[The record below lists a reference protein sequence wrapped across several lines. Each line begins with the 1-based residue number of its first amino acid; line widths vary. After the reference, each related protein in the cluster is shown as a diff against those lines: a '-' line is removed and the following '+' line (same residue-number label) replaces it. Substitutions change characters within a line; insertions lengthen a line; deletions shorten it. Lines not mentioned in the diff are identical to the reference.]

1 MVALADPNQVLQTA
15 LGGQNAA
22 NNFTAST
29 VGPML
34 GDLVGNAPAPVPQQT
49 ELPEINID
57 ALRKISDPRI
67 MQMAFNM
74 LMHRDAMKAR
84 QRESVPFHYT
94 QLPKEKWGKAAAI
107 EAGIEAR
114 AGSLQPGAAN
124 IDLTELAKWQTIAK
138 NATESVT
145 DKYTGKTETRTR
157 PGQQGIIRLAER
169 NIAAIEKRMTAEAA
183 RELGVSQQA
192 IESANPATSVEE
204 RKQNIQAISKLAEA
218 YSAADPETRQ
228 GISAAIRNGH
238 PAATILASLEQ

>member
-74 LMHRDAMKAR
+74 LMQRDAMKAR
-84 QRESVPFHYT
+84 GQEFEVMPGY
-94 QLPKEKWGKAAAI
+94 WG
-107 EAGIEAR
+107 
-114 AGSLQPGAAN
+114 
-124 IDLTELAKWQTIAK
+124 EL
-138 NATESVT
+138 N
-145 DKYTGKTETRTR
+145 
-157 PGQQGIIRLAER
+157 PAER
-169 NIAAIEKRMTAEAA
+169 RTDALRIAGGGANTRYSPRPAEAQGMSEEEW
-183 RELGVSQQA
+183 RE
-192 IESANPATSVEE
+192 
-204 RKQNIQAISKLAEA
+204 
-218 YSAADPETRQ
+218 YSAQLRKKKLEANRSIFNALGIPLPEETIEPPEGRVEPK
-228 GISAAIRNGH
+228 SNAIAPRGLEQIW
-238 PAATILASLEQ
+238 PKLSETVKDKVRRAITKGATIEQILEAPDLAAHLRR

>member
-1 MVALADPNQVLQTA
+1 
-15 LGGQNAA
+15 
-22 NNFTAST
+22 
-29 VGPML
+29 
-34 GDLVGNAPAPVPQQT
+34 
-49 ELPEINID
+49 
-57 ALRKISDPRI
+57 
-67 MQMAFNM
+67 
-74 LMHRDAMKAR
+74 MKAR
-84 QRESVPFHYT
+84 QRGGLEIGSVPFRYT
-94 QLPKEKWGKAAAI
+94 QLPKEQWSKAAAI

-204 RKQNIQAISKLAEA
+204 RKQNIQDISKLAET
-218 YSAADPETRQ
+218 YSAADPKTRQ
-228 GISAAIRNGH
+228 LISAAIRNGH
-238 PAATILASLEQ
+238 PAATIVASLEQ

>member
-74 LMHRDAMKAR
+74 LMQRDAMKAR
-84 QRESVPFHYT
+84 GQEFGVMPGYWG
-94 QLPKEKWGKAAAI
+94 QLNP
-107 EAGIEAR
+107 
-114 AGSLQPGAAN
+114 
-124 IDLTELAKWQTIAK
+124 
-138 NATESVT
+138 
-145 DKYTGKTETRTR
+145 
-157 PGQQGIIRLAER
+157 AER
-169 NIAAIEKRMTAEAA
+169 RTDALRIAGGGANTRYSPRPAEAQGMSEEEW
-183 RELGVSQQA
+183 RE
-192 IESANPATSVEE
+192 
-204 RKQNIQAISKLAEA
+204 
-218 YSAADPETRQ
+218 YSAQLRKKKLEANRSIFNALGIPLPEETIEPPEGRVEPK
-228 GISAAIRNGH
+228 SNAIAPRGLEQIW
-238 PAATILASLEQ
+238 PKLSETVKDKVRRAITKGATIEQILEAPDLAAHLRR